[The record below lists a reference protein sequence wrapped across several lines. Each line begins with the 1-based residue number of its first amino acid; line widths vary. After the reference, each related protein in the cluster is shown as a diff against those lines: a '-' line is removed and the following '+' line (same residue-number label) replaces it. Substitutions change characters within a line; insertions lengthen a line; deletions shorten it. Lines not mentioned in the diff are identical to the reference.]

1 MDIEAILKPDW
12 VKRALDPKSPTIDN
26 KSVFTESNQ
35 YQGKEILYPTIR
47 LIDGKLI
54 DLGDKAMDY
63 AIKKGDYLEFD
74 SPEEAT
80 SASIFISDTI
90 DKMRRT
96 NKPLYDK

>member
-47 LIDGKLI
+47 LIDG
-54 DLGDKAMDY
+54 
-63 AIKKGDYLEFD
+63 
-74 SPEEAT
+74 
-80 SASIFISDTI
+80 
-90 DKMRRT
+90 
-96 NKPLYDK
+96 

>member
-1 MDIEAILKPDW
+1 
-12 VKRALDPKSPTIDN
+12 
-26 KSVFTESNQ
+26 
-35 YQGKEILYPTIR
+35 
-47 LIDGKLI
+47 
-54 DLGDKAMDY
+54 MDY

-80 SASIFISDTI
+80 SASIFISDTV

>member
-12 VKRALDPKSPTIDN
+12 VKRALDPNTPTINN
-26 KSVFTESNQ
+26 KSVFTTSNQ
-35 YQGKEILYPTIR
+35 YKGKEILYPTIR
-47 LIDGKLI
+47 LIKGKLV
-54 DLGDKAMDY
+54 DLGDTAMDY
-63 AIKKGDYLEFD
+63 AIEKGDYLEFD

-90 DKMRRT
+90 DKMRRP